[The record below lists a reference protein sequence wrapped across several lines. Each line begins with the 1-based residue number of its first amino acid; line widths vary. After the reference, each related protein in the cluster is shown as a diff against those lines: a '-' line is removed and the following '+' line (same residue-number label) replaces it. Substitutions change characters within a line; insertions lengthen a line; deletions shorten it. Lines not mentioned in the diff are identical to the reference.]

1 MREEKDKW
9 LSVGNNKL
17 ESIENSIKTGRS
29 NRGKPLDSLPHD
41 KNGMP
46 VFINLIQKVIID
58 EDDREKVETME
69 YPYNCIALLRIERNE
84 EPYLATGFFVS
95 KRCVATAGH
104 CVFYNGEWAK
114 SITVIPGA
122 NLEGHSTRWGKVTA
136 TMFRSVE
143 GWVTDGNPE
152 YDYGA
157 IILPDDTLHN
167 RLRGTMGYEEYRPE
181 LAIDVE
187 LSGYPISK
195 SQKQY
200 RAKGKIERIESN
212 RLYYQ
217 IDTEGGQSGSP
228 LFVRKD
234 GNCIVVGIHRGA
246 NATQTEN
253 YAIRINK
260 GVMCRWQEW
269 SKL

>member
-9 LSVGNNKL
+9 LSVGNNEL
-17 ESIENSIKTGRS
+17 DSRENRIKMGS
-29 NRGKPLDSLPHD
+29 CNRGKPLNSLPLD
-41 KNGMP
+41 ENGMP
-46 VFINLIQKVIID
+46 VFRNSEQKVIID
-58 EDDREKVETME
+58 EDDREKVKTME
-69 YPYNCIALLRIERNE
+69 YPYNCIALLRIERNDGWHW
-84 EPYLATGFFVS
+84 ATGFFVS

-104 CVFYNGEWAK
+104 CVFYKGEWAK

-122 NLEGHSTRWGKVTA
+122 NLEGYPTRWGQATAKVL
-136 TMFRSVE
+136 RSVE
-143 GWVTDGNPE
+143 GWVIDGDPE

-157 IILPDDTLHN
+157 IILPNDTLHD

-181 LAIDVE
+181 LAEDVE
-187 LSGYPISK
+187 LSGYPKSK
-195 SQKQY
+195 LQKQY
-200 RAKGKIERIESN
+200 HAKGTIDRIESN

-228 LFVRKD
+228 LFVRKGD
-234 GNCIVVGIHRGA
+234 NCIVVGIHRGA

-253 YAIRINK
+253 HAIRINES
-260 GVMCRWQEW
+260 VMCRWQEW